1 VARHAGIEGRIVAA
15 AVCVLVL
22 SVTALAQYREYY
34 IRGKVLD
41 TGKQPI
47 PGVEIELRDA
57 ATSRSFHMA
66 TGKDGAFKFAGLPHG
81 IYEATLTKEGY
92 PPTKVEWKFEA
103 PQDTMQRV
111 EVPDIVLAS
120 QEQVQKVA
128 ARKEAESGIKEAAE
142 RIRQGDFDGA
152 IPQLKALLDKSPRD
166 ADILY
171 FLGLSYAGKQ
181 MYREAIDALTKV
193 TELSPTFAAAHFEL
207 GVCHQRL
214 HDAPA
219 ALAAYEKGLAIDP
232 SHADSAYNA
241 GLILFDMNRI
251 DDALARFEQGLASK
265 PRDPDLLEMAGRCY
279 IHQAKLARA
288 VESLEQ
294 ARGATPDA
302 AKAAFLDELIS
313 KLKAEMK

>member
-1 VARHAGIEGRIVAA
+1 MARHAGIERGVVAG
-15 AVCVLVL
+15 AVSALVL
-22 SVTALAQYREYY
+22 SVTVLAQYREYY

-41 TGKQPI
+41 TGRQPI
-47 PGVEIELRDA
+47 PGVEIELRDV
-57 ATSRSFHMA
+57 ATSRSFHMT

-111 EVPDIVLAS
+111 EIPDIVLAS

-128 ARKEAESGIKEAAE
+128 ARKDAESGIKEAAE
-142 RIRQGDFDGA
+142 KIRQGDFDGA
-152 IPQLKALLDKSPRD
+152 IPRLEGLLGKNPKD
-166 ADILY
+166 ADALY

-193 TELSPTFAAAHFEL
+193 TELSPKFAAAHFEL

-214 HDAPA
+214 HDTPR
-219 ALAAYEKGLAIDP
+219 ALAAYEKGLEIDP

-241 GLILFDMNRI
+241 GLILFDTNRI
-251 DDALARFEQGLASK
+251 DDALARFEQGLVSK

-279 IHQAKLARA
+279 IHQAKLRRA
-288 VESLEQ
+288 VEFLEK
-294 ARGATPDA
+294 ARGVTPDA
-302 AKAAFLDELIS
+302 AKAAFLDELIA